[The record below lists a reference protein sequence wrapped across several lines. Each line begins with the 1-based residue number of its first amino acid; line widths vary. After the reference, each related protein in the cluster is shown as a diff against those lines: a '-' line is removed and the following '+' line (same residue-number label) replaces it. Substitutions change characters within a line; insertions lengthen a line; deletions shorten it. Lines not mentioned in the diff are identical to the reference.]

1 MSKYYGVLL
10 TAALF
15 LVSLATNSLHLAT
28 NSLHWL
34 TEPPGIDSDAARLG
48 LYAHD
53 LLQDLVPRL
62 FPFYV
67 YHQFAP
73 HPLIIY
79 VQSLVFAVLGYS
91 VTTLRGVTIVGGA
104 LATPAIYWAS
114 RWLCDDQGAA
124 FARKAGLIAALGL
137 ALSTSFNSISRWG
150 NEGPL
155 LPFVELM
162 AVAFLWRGFRRGRW
176 IDFVLAGLF
185 VGISQYVYIVAR
197 FFPVALAV
205 ASIGA
210 ILANPK
216 LLARWRG
223 LILAA
228 TSAALVALPQWILF
242 VTHPYT
248 FTARTSNPM
257 GPLGGQFIFELPDP
271 VSIIAAKLTN
281 QLLIF
286 VWSWDNINLLSSKPL
301 LTPVLVVGLAVSV
314 ATTICRRRDY
324 VYVFGFLMM
333 VMMLLPDLLTYER
346 YAWTVPS
353 LHRIVPAL
361 PFIFIMAGLGAAT
374 LWAWIESRRRLPNRA
389 GYFVLLLVLSSGLL
403 RQWDFATRVKPQVLA
418 IYDLE
423 GKSYLNEI
431 AIAEYIGIHLE
442 RPILLTSSQYHS
454 PALAFLLAE
463 SFPHREGGVELP
475 IKQGE
480 IATVIQPY
488 PDRYT
493 NEGSIPSE
501 WVLLRDRTVYFLPPI
516 PDNIEPLNGEETAI
530 VASNGVVVA
539 KAFAARWQGEAPTY
553 IPLQATFANN
563 LNLVGYQSSDFKPG
577 SLLNLT
583 FYWQPAQ
590 EIKRDVEMFVQ
601 LYDPIRQTVVAII
614 HRWPL
619 NGNYRVRAWQPHK
632 TMPLTLSLSI
642 PDNLT
647 PGPYQLRVGVLD
659 LIARKRIPLL
669 TGEDSQLV
677 KTFKIPLPVD
687 HRIPESSSDIKFG
700 NIIALNGYTL
710 TPISDGLKVT
720 FFWRSIDTPQ
730 ADYTTFIHI
739 VDTEDQIVAQMDV
752 QPLHGQYPTS
762 VWSPNELIVDERTVT
777 GIPKGEYRIYIGWY
791 LYREDALEPLQVVSN
806 GSQSTTDRLLL
817 EAITVP

>member
-1 MSKYYGVLL
+1 MASLL

-15 LVSLATNSLHLAT
+15 LVSLTT

-34 TEPPGIDSDAARLG
+34 TDPPGLNIDAVRLG

-53 LLQDLVPRL
+53 LLQEKL

-91 VTTLRGVTIVGGA
+91 SATLRGVTIVAGA

-114 RWLCDDQGAA
+114 RRFFEGQGTTLAH
-124 FARKAGLIAALGL
+124 RAGLIAALGF
-137 ALSTSFNSISRWG
+137 ALSTFFASFSRRG
-150 NEGPL
+150 TEAAL
-155 LPFVELM
+155 LPVVELM

-176 IDFVLAGLF
+176 VDFVLAGLF
-185 VGISQYVYIVAR
+185 VGMSQYVYIVAR

-242 VTHPYT
+242 ITHPYT
-248 FTARTSNPM
+248 FSARTSNPV
-257 GPLGGQFIFELPDP
+257 GPVGGQFVFELPDP
-271 VSIIAAKLTN
+271 VSIISAKLTN
-281 QLLIF
+281 QLLML
-286 VWSWDNINLLSSKPL
+286 VWHSDNTYPLLSYNSL
-301 LTPVLVVGLAVSV
+301 LTPALVVGLAVSV
-314 ATTICRRRDY
+314 GLTVHRRRD

-333 VMMLLPDLLTYER
+333 VMMLVPDLLTYDGITPKANR
-346 YAWTVPS
+346 
-353 LHRIVPAL
+353 LVPAL
-361 PFIFIMAGLGAAT
+361 PFIFIMAGTGGAAI
-374 LWAWIESRRRLPNRA
+374 WAWIESRRRLPNWA
-389 GYFVLLLVLSSGLL
+389 GYSVLLLVLSSGLL
-403 RQWDFATRVKPQVLA
+403 RQWDYATRVKQVLA
-418 IYDLE
+418 MDGLE
-423 GKSYLNEI
+423 RKFHLTDI
-431 AIAEYIGIHLE
+431 AEAEYIGNHLE
-442 RPILLTSSQYHS
+442 RPLLLASNRYRWTT
-454 PALAFLLAE
+454 LAFLLAE
-463 SFPHREGGVELP
+463 HFPHREGGVGVP

-480 IATVIQPY
+480 IVTVIQSDPVRFASERSF
-488 PDRYT
+488 PA
-493 NEGSIPSE
+493 E
-501 WVLLRDRTVYFLPPI
+501 WVLLRDRTAYFLPPI
-516 PDNIEPLNGEETAI
+516 PDSIEPLNGEETAI
-530 VASNGVVVA
+530 LASNGVVVG

-553 IPLQATFANN
+553 IPLQAAFANN
-563 LNLVGYQSSDFKPG
+563 LNLVGYQSSDLKPG
-577 SLLNLT
+577 SPLGLT

-590 EIKRDVEMFVQ
+590 EIERDVEMFVQ
-601 LYDPIRQTVVAII
+601 LYDQNRQTLAASI
-614 HRWPL
+614 HNWPL

-632 TMPLTLSLSI
+632 TMPLSYSLSI
-642 PDNLT
+642 PDNLA
-647 PGPYQLRVGVLD
+647 PGPYQLRVGVFD
-659 LIARKRIPLL
+659 LTARKRVPLL

-687 HRIPESSSDIKFG
+687 HRIPESSSDINFG
-700 NIIALNGYTL
+700 NTIALDGYTL
-710 TPISDGLKVT
+710 TPISDGLKIT

-730 ADYTTFIHI
+730 TDYTTFIHI
-739 VDTEDQIVAQMDV
+739 VDAEDQIVAQMDV

-762 VWSPNELIVDERTVT
+762 IWSPNELIVDERTVT

-791 LYREDALEPLQVVSN
+791 LYRADALEPLPVVSN

-817 EAITVP
+817 ETITVP

>member
-1 MSKYYGVLL
+1 MSKYYGALL

-15 LVSLATNSLHLAT
+15 LVSLATNSLH
-28 NSLHWL
+28 WL
-34 TEPPGIDSDAARLG
+34 TAPPGISGDAAKLG

-53 LLQDLVPRL
+53 LLQEKL

-67 YHQFAP
+67 YHLFAP

-79 VQSLVFAVLGYS
+79 LQSLVFAVLGYS

-150 NEGPL
+150 TEHAL
-155 LPFVELM
+155 LPVVELM

-176 IDFVLAGLF
+176 VDFVLAGLF

-248 FTARTSNPM
+248 FTARTSNPA
-257 GPLGGQFIFELPDP
+257 GPVGGQFVFELPDP
-271 VSIIAAKLTN
+271 VSVIAAKLTN

-286 VWSWDNINLLSSKPL
+286 VWHWDNINPLSFKPL

-333 VMMLLPDLLTYER
+333 VMMLLPDLLTYESR
-346 YAWTVPS
+346 HITTPS
-353 LHRIVPAL
+353 SHRLVPAF
-361 PFIFIMAGLGAAT
+361 PFIFIMAGLGGAAI
-374 LWAWIESRRRLPNRA
+374 WAWIESRRRLPNWA

-403 RQWDFATRVKPQVLA
+403 RQWDLETRVKPQILA
-418 IYDLE
+418 MDRLE
-423 GKSYLNEI
+423 WAYHLIEI
-431 AIAEYIGIHLE
+431 AEAEYIGNHLE
-442 RPILLTSSQYHS
+442 RPILLTSSEYHS
-454 PALAFLLAE
+454 AALAFLLAE

-480 IATVIQPY
+480 IVTVIQPY
-488 PDRYT
+488 PDRHA
-493 NEGSIPSE
+493 NEGRTPSE

-516 PDNIEPLNGEETAI
+516 PDSIEPLNGEETAI
-530 VASNGVVVA
+530 ITSNGVVVA

-590 EIKRDVEMFVQ
+590 EIERDVEMFVQ
-601 LYDPIRQTVVAII
+601 LYDPIRQTIVANI
-614 HRWPL
+614 HSWPL

-632 TMPLTLSLSI
+632 TMPLTHSLSI
-642 PDNLT
+642 PDNLA
-647 PGPYQLRVGVLD
+647 PGPYQLRMGVFD

-687 HRIPESSSDIKFG
+687 HRIPESSSDINFG
-700 NIIALNGYTL
+700 NIIALDGYTL
-710 TPISDGLKVT
+710 TPISDGLKIT
-720 FFWRSIDTPQ
+720 FFWRSIDAPQ

-791 LYREDALEPLQVVSN
+791 LYREDALEPLPVVSN

-817 EAITVP
+817 ETITVP

>member
-1 MSKYYGVLL
+1 MSKYYGALL

-15 LVSLATNSLHLAT
+15 LVSLTSY
-28 NSLHWL
+28 SLHWL
-34 TEPPGIDSDAARLG
+34 TAPPGISRDASMLG
-48 LYAHD
+48 IYAFD
-53 LLQDLVPRL
+53 FLQEKL
-62 FPFYV
+62 FPFYI

-91 VTTLRGVTIVGGA
+91 NATLRGVTIVGGA

-114 RWLCDDQGAA
+114 RRLFKHQGTA
-124 FARKAGLIAALGL
+124 FARRAGLIAALGL
-137 ALSTSFNSISRWG
+137 SLSTFFASFSRWG
-150 NEGPL
+150 TEVAL
-155 LPFVELM
+155 LPVVELM

-176 IDFVLAGLF
+176 VDFVLAGLF

-205 ASIGA
+205 ASVGA

-248 FTARTSNPM
+248 FIARTSNPI
-257 GPLGGQFIFELPDP
+257 GPAGGGFVSELPDP
-271 VSIIAAKLTN
+271 VSVIAAKLTN
-281 QLLIF
+281 QLLML
-286 VWSWDNINLLSSKPL
+286 VWYWNNWYNPISYKSL
-301 LTPVLVVGLAVSV
+301 LTPVLAVGLAVSV
-314 ATTICRRRDY
+314 VLTVYKRRD
-324 VYVFGFLMM
+324 VYVFGVLMM
-333 VMMLLPDLLTYER
+333 VMMLLPDLLTYEV
-346 YAWTVPS
+346 ATPS
-353 LHRIVPAL
+353 APSANRIVPAL
-361 PFIFIMAGLGAAT
+361 PFIFIMAGLGGAT
-374 LWAWIESRRRLPNRA
+374 IWAWIESRRRLPNWV

-403 RQWDFATRVKPQVLA
+403 RQWDYATRVKPQVLA
-418 IYDLE
+418 MNQLE
-423 GKSYLNEI
+423 WQNRLVEI
-431 AIAEYIGIHLE
+431 AEAEYIVHHLDT
-442 RPILLTSSQYHS
+442 PILLPSSAYQS
-454 PALAFLLAE
+454 SSLAFLLAE
-463 SFPHREGGVELP
+463 QFPHREGGLEEP

-480 IATVIQPY
+480 IVTVIQP
-488 PDRYT
+488 
-493 NEGSIPSE
+493 EGAHLTTEGILVE
-501 WVLLRDRTVYFLPPI
+501 WVLLRDKTAYFLPPI
-516 PDNIEPLNGEETAI
+516 PDSIEPLNGEGSKI

-539 KAFAARWQGEAPTY
+539 TAFAARWQGEPPKY
-553 IPLQATFANN
+553 IPLQASFANN

-583 FYWQPAQ
+583 FYWQPSQ
-590 EIKRDVEMFVQ
+590 KIERDVEVFVQ
-601 LYDPIRQTVVAII
+601 LFDQNREAVIANI
-614 HRWPL
+614 HNWPL
-619 NGNYRVRAWQPHK
+619 KGVFRIRAWQPHK
-632 TMPLTLSLSI
+632 TMPLTHSLSI
-642 PDNLT
+642 PDNLA
-647 PGPYQLRVGVLD
+647 PGPYQLRVGVFD

-700 NIIALNGYTL
+700 NIIALDGYTL
-710 TPISDGLKVT
+710 TPISDGLKIT
-720 FFWRSIDTPQ
+720 FFWRSIDAPQ
-730 ADYTTFIHI
+730 TDYTTFIHI

-791 LYREDALEPLQVVSN
+791 LYREDALEPLTVVSN

-817 EAITVP
+817 ETITVP